1 MVSMIASVMS
11 SSVTDISLCTVDR
24 EIKIFL
30 SNIDKVQAFT
40 TTTSCASSKK
50 KPKPLWLSKYNFQS
64 LLNIPKTMAFFGP
77 LVNLWEGSNQG
88 EGYLRYAKPK
98 ISNIHCKNWQ
108 VNAHI
113 SLLNEKAF
121 DNVID
126 SHMNNMMATEY
137 VHAQQKIGQRN

>member
-1 MVSMIASVMS
+1 
-11 SSVTDISLCTVDR
+11 
-24 EIKIFL
+24 
-30 SNIDKVQAFT
+30 
-40 TTTSCASSKK
+40 
-50 KPKPLWLSKYNFQS
+50 
-64 LLNIPKTMAFFGP
+64 MAFFGP

-126 SHMNNMMATEY
+126 SHMNNMMASEY
-137 VHAQQKIGQRN
+137 VHAQQKTDQRNKKMVHVYKSVNDLFSAFRRNKPISCVKCYDGTFNALIENQITSMTVMLPIGPYFTRTWSQLV

>member
-1 MVSMIASVMS
+1 MIASVMS

-24 EIKIFL
+24 EIKNFL

-40 TTTSCASSKK
+40 TTSSFANSKK

-108 VNAHI
+108 VNTHI
-113 SLLNEKAF
+113 SLLKDFVTMYNHMPTVCINLY
-121 DNVID
+121 DNFFIY
-126 SHMNNMMATEY
+126 STFS
-137 VHAQQKIGQRN
+137 